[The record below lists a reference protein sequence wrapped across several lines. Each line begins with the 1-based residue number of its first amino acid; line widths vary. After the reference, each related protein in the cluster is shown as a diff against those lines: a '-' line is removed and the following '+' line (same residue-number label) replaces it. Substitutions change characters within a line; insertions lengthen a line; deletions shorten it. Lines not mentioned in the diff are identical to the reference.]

1 MSEAVGK
8 KKLLFHDEAR
18 SILLDGVN
26 KLADAVSVTMGPG
39 GLNVVIQKENSV
51 PILTKDGVTVAR
63 AINLPNEMENL
74 GVQLVKEAAQGAA
87 DIAGDGTT
95 TSTVLA
101 REMFS
106 LGLRAMAAGN
116 SSVEIREGLR
126 LACDDAIQFINSNS
140 IPIQTDEQI
149 KQVGTVSANGEE
161 EIGMYL
167 ANAMS
172 AVGRE
177 GIIAVE
183 EAKGFK
189 TSLEK
194 VSGTRIDRGFVS
206 PYFINNAAKSHCVL
220 ENPKVLLANR
230 KISSMRELLPVLE
243 AAHQS
248 QKSILIIADEVEG
261 EALNGLVVNSSNGT
275 LKVCVIRPP
284 EFGQNR
290 LGAMEDLAVLM
301 GTKVFKSSDDLSCVS
316 FDSLGSAKKIT
327 VRKTETVILE
337 PAGEAEEIEKQKNS
351 IRSELATAGIEQSI
365 AASLNRRLS
374 RLADGIAI
382 IRVGGAT
389 EAELRERK
397 DRVEDALHATR
408 AAATKGILP
417 GGGTALL
424 RVSDNLKM
432 PDDDRLHAGYRIVQL
447 ACRKPITQ
455 IVQNAG
461 KVPEV
466 IIEKVLQS
474 DSLDYGYNARTQEFG
489 DMKEMGVI
497 DPTLVLVS
505 ALRHSVSAADNL
517 LSVACAMHDIDSKF

>member
-1 MSEAVGK
+1 MSEASK
-8 KKLLFHDEAR
+8 KKLMFHDEAR
-18 SILLDGVN
+18 SVLLDGVN
-26 KLADAVSVTMGPG
+26 QLADAVSVTMGPG
-39 GLNVVIQKENSV
+39 GLNVVIQKEDSV
-51 PILTKDGVTVAR
+51 PVLTKDGVTVAR
-63 AINLPNEMENL
+63 AINLPNEMQNL

-101 REMFS
+101 RDLFS

-116 SSVEIREGLR
+116 SSVDIREGLR
-126 LACDDAIQFINSNS
+126 LACDDAIRIINEYS

-161 EIGMYL
+161 EIGQYL

-220 ENPKVLLANR
+220 DNPRILLANR

-243 AAHQS
+243 AAHER

-261 EALNGLVVNSSNGT
+261 EALNGLVVNASNGT

-290 LGAMEDLAVLM
+290 LGAMEDLATLL
-301 GTKVFKSSDDLSCVS
+301 GTQVYKASDDLSTVS
-316 FDSLGSAKKIT
+316 FDSLGSAKKVT
-327 VRKTETVILE
+327 VKKTESVILQPGGNE
-337 PAGEAEEIEKQKNS
+337 EEIEKQKNS
-351 IRSELATAGIEQSI
+351 IREELSTPGIEASV
-365 AASLNRRLS
+365 AAALNRRLS

-424 RVSDNLKM
+424 RVSDKLTM
-432 PDDDRLHAGYRIVQL
+432 PEDERLHAGYRIVQL

-461 KVPEV
+461 RVPEV
-466 IIEKVLQS
+466 IIEKVLAS
-474 DSLDYGYNARTQEFG
+474 EDFDYGYNARTNKFG

-497 DPTLVLVS
+497 DPTLVLIS
-505 ALRHSVSAADNL
+505 ALRHSISAADNL
-517 LSVACAMHDIDSKF
+517 LSVACAMHDVEEK

>member
-1 MSEAVGK
+1 MPSTTK
-8 KKLLFHDEAR
+8 KKLMFHDEAR

-39 GLNVVIQKENSV
+39 GLNVVIQRENAV

-63 AINLPNEMENL
+63 AINLPDEMENL

-101 REMFS
+101 REIFS

-116 SSVEIREGLR
+116 SSVDIRDGLR
-126 LACDDAIQFINSNS
+126 LAAEEAISLINARS

-149 KQVGTVSANGEE
+149 KQVGTISANGEE
-161 EIGMYL
+161 DIGTYL
-167 ANAMS
+167 ANAMAS
-172 AVGRE
+172 VGRD

-220 ENPKVLLANR
+220 NNPRILLANR
-230 KISSMRELLPVLE
+230 KISSMRELLPILE
-243 AAHQS
+243 AAHER
-248 QKSILIIADEVEG
+248 QKSLLIIADEVEG
-261 EALNGLVVNSSNGT
+261 EALNGLVVNASNGT
-275 LKVCVIRPP
+275 IKVCVIRPP

-290 LGAMEDLAVLM
+290 LGAMEDLAVLL
-301 GTKVFKSSDDLSCVS
+301 GTKVYRSSDDLAAIS
-316 FDSLGSAKKIT
+316 FEALGTAKKIT
-327 VRKTETVILE
+327 IKKTETVILE
-337 PAGEAEEIEKQKNS
+337 PAGNEEEITKQKDS
-351 IRSELATAGIEQSI
+351 IREELANPGLDRSI
-365 AASLNRRLS
+365 VDALNRRLS

-408 AAATKGILP
+408 AAANRGILP

-424 RVSDNLKM
+424 KISQQLEF
-432 PDDDRLHAGYRIVQL
+432 PEDDRLHAGYRIIQL
-447 ACRKPITQ
+447 ACRKPLTQ
-455 IVQNAG
+455 IVSNAG

-466 IIEKVLQS
+466 VIEKVLAS
-474 DSLDYGYNARTQEFG
+474 DCFDFGYNAREDEFG
-489 DMKEMGVI
+489 DLKKMGVI

-517 LSVACAMHDIDSKF
+517 LSVACAMHEIN

>member
-1 MSEAVGK
+1 MSEASK
-8 KKLLFHDEAR
+8 KKLMFHDEAR
-18 SILLDGVN
+18 SVLLDGVN
-26 KLADAVSVTMGPG
+26 QLADAVSVTMGPG
-39 GLNVVIQKENSV
+39 GLNVVIQKEDSV
-51 PILTKDGVTVAR
+51 PVLTKDGVTVAR
-63 AINLPNEMENL
+63 AINLPDEMQNL

-101 REMFS
+101 RDLFS

-116 SSVEIREGLR
+116 SSVDIREGLR
-126 LACDDAIQFINSNS
+126 LACDDAIQIINEHS

-149 KQVGTVSANGEE
+149 KQFCTVSANGEE
-161 EIGMYL
+161 EIGQYL

-220 ENPKVLLANR
+220 DNPRILLANR

-243 AAHQS
+243 AAHER
-248 QKSILIIADEVEG
+248 QKSILVIADEVEG
-261 EALNGLVVNSSNGT
+261 EALNGLVVNASNGT

-290 LGAMEDLAVLM
+290 LGAMEDLATLL
-301 GTKVFKSSDDLSCVS
+301 GTQVYKASDDLSAVS
-316 FDSLGSAKKIT
+316 FDSLGSAKKVT
-327 VRKTETVILE
+327 VKKTESVILQPGGNE
-337 PAGEAEEIEKQKNS
+337 EEIEKQKNS
-351 IRSELATAGIEQSI
+351 IREELSTPGIEASV
-365 AASLNRRLS
+365 AAALNRRLS

-424 RVSDNLKM
+424 RVSDKLTM
-432 PDDDRLHAGYRIVQL
+432 PEDERLHAGYRIVQL

-461 KVPEV
+461 RVPEV
-466 IIEKVLQS
+466 IIEKVLAS
-474 DSLDYGYNARTQEFG
+474 EDFDYGYNARTNKFG

-497 DPTLVLVS
+497 DPTLVLIS
-505 ALRHSVSAADNL
+505 ALRHSISAADNL
-517 LSVACAMHDIDSKF
+517 LSVACAMHDVEEK

>member
-1 MSEAVGK
+1 MSEVSK
-8 KKLLFHDEAR
+8 KKLVFHDEAR
-18 SILLDGVN
+18 SVLLDGVN
-26 KLADAVSVTMGPG
+26 QLADAVSVTMGPG
-39 GLNVVIQKENSV
+39 GLNVVIQKDESV
-51 PILTKDGVTVAR
+51 PVLTKDGVTVAR
-63 AINLPNEMENL
+63 AINLPDEMQNL

-95 TSTVLA
+95 TATVLA
-101 REMFS
+101 REIFS
-106 LGLRAMAAGN
+106 LGLRSIAAGT
-116 SSVEIREGLR
+116 SSVDIRDGLR
-126 LACDDAIQFINSNS
+126 LACDDAIRLINERS

-161 EIGMYL
+161 EIGQYL
-167 ANAMS
+167 ADAMS

-177 GIIAVE
+177 GVIAVE

-194 VSGTRIDRGFVS
+194 VAGTRIDRGFVS
-206 PYFINNAAKSHCVL
+206 PYFINNPARSCCIL
-220 ENPKVLLANR
+220 DNPKILLANR
-230 KISSMRELLPVLE
+230 KISSMRELLPILE
-243 AAHQS
+243 AAHER
-248 QKSILIIADEVEG
+248 QKPILIVAEEVEG

-275 LKVCVIRPP
+275 IKVCVIRPP

-290 LGAMEDLAVLM
+290 LGAMEDLAVLL
-301 GTKVFKSSDDLSCVS
+301 GTSVYKSSDDLTAVT
-316 FDSLGSAKKIT
+316 FDDLGSAKKVTI
-327 VRKTETVILE
+327 KKSESVILQ
-337 PAGEAEEIEKQKNS
+337 PGGSEEKIEKQKWS
-351 IRSELATAGIEQSI
+351 IREELSTPGLE
-365 AASLNRRLS
+365 ASVADALNRRLA

-408 AAATKGILP
+408 AAASKGILP

-424 RVSDNLKM
+424 RISELLEFPKDE
-432 PDDDRLHAGYRIVQL
+432 RLHAGYRIIQL

-466 IIEKVLQS
+466 IIEKVLAE
-474 DSLDYGYNARTQEFG
+474 DNFDHGYNARTGEYG
-489 DMKEMGVI
+489 DMKKMGVI

-517 LSVACAMHDIDSKF
+517 LSVACAMVDVENY

>member
-1 MSEAVGK
+1 MSETSK
-8 KKLLFHDEAR
+8 KKLMFHEEAR

-26 KLADAVSVTMGPG
+26 QLADAVSVTMGPG
-39 GLNVVIQKENSV
+39 GLNVVIQRQDSV
-51 PILTKDGVTVAR
+51 PVLTKDGVTVAR

-95 TSTVLA
+95 TATVLA
-101 REMFS
+101 REIFS
-106 LGLRAMAAGN
+106 LGLRAIAAGN
-116 SSVEIREGLR
+116 SSVDIREGLR
-126 LACDDAIQFINSNS
+126 TACNDAVKLINDRS
-140 IPIQTDEQI
+140 IPIQTNEQI

-161 EIGMYL
+161 EIGEYL

-220 ENPKVLLANR
+220 DNPKILLANR
-230 KISSMRELLPVLE
+230 KISSMRELLPILE
-243 AAHQS
+243 AAHG
-248 QKSILIIADEVEG
+248 KSKPILIVADEVEG
-261 EALNGLVVNSSNGT
+261 EALNGLVVNASNGT

-290 LGAMEDLAVLM
+290 LGAMEDLAVLL
-301 GTKVFKSSDDLSCVS
+301 GTKVYKSSDDLTEISY
-316 FDSLGSAKKIT
+316 DSLGSAKKVT
-327 VRKTETVILE
+327 VKKTESVILQ
-337 PAGEAEEIEKQKNS
+337 PAGDEEKIEKQKNS
-351 IRSELATAGIEQSI
+351 IREELLIPGIEASV
-365 AASLNRRLS
+365 AAALNRRLS

-389 EAELRERK
+389 ESELRERK

-408 AAATKGILP
+408 AAATKGISP

-424 RVSDNLKM
+424 RVSESLVM
-432 PDDDRLHAGYRIVQL
+432 PSDERLHPGYRIIQL
-447 ACRKPITQ
+447 ACRKPIAQ
-455 IVQNAG
+455 IVTNAG

-466 IIEKVLQS
+466 IIEKVLEK
-474 DSLDYGYNARTQEFG
+474 DSFDYGYNARNNTYG
-489 DMKEMGVI
+489 NMKEMGVI

-505 ALRHSVSAADNL
+505 ALRHAVSAADNL
-517 LSVACAMHDIDSKF
+517 LSVACAMHDVEEK

>member
-1 MSEAVGK
+1 MPDTTK
-8 KKLLFHDEAR
+8 KKLMFHDEAR
-18 SILLDGVN
+18 STLLDGVN

-39 GLNVVIQKENSV
+39 GLNVVIQRENSV

-101 REMFS
+101 REIFS

-116 SSVEIREGLR
+116 SAVDIREGLR
-126 LACDDAIQFINSNS
+126 LAGEEAIKLINENS

-149 KQVGTVSANGEE
+149 KQIGTISANGEE
-161 EIGMYL
+161 EIGQYL
-167 ANAMS
+167 ANAMG
-172 AVGRE
+172 AVGRD

-206 PYFINNAAKSHCVL
+206 PYFINNAAKSHCIL
-220 ENPKVLLANR
+220 NNPKILLANR

-243 AAHQS
+243 AAHER
-248 QKSILIIADEVEG
+248 QKPILIIADEVEG
-261 EALNGLVVNSSNGT
+261 EALNALVVNSSNGT
-275 LKVCVIRPP
+275 IKVCVIRPP

-290 LGAMEDLAVLM
+290 LGAMEDLAVLL
-301 GTKVFKSSDDLSCVS
+301 GTKVYQSSDDLAAIS
-316 FDSLGSAKKIT
+316 FETLGTAKKIT
-327 VRKTETVILE
+327 VKKTETVILE
-337 PAGEAEEIEKQKNS
+337 PGGDDGEISKQKDS
-351 IRSELATAGIEQSI
+351 IREELATPGLDK
-365 AASLNRRLS
+365 SLTSALHRRLS

-408 AAATKGILP
+408 AAANKGILP

-424 RVSDNLKM
+424 RAAEKIKVPADE
-432 PDDDRLHAGYRIVQL
+432 RLHAGFRIIQI
-447 ACRKPITQ
+447 ACRKPMTQ
-455 IVQNAG
+455 IVSNAG
-461 KVPEV
+461 MVPEV
-466 IIEKVLQS
+466 IIEKVLAS
-474 DSLDYGYNARTQEFG
+474 DNFDFGYNARTNTFG
-489 DMKEMGVI
+489 DLKEMGVI